1 VTVADRYKRFAR
13 SDLSS
18 TDAAEL
24 GQVDQLADQLR
35 RYLDERTK
43 DIAAVHV
50 FGAQSRAVQGLV
62 GNLLRDQLG
71 FGEERVIPADG
82 GLVTQARP
90 DFFYRLSED
99 SGIIAEV
106 ERGGTTTN
114 NHDLKDLWKA
124 HISPDARH
132 LFLVVP
138 VTNTNEEGRVREHPF
153 RAVSRRMATFFG
165 DPRREVD
172 VVSVHV
178 FGYGARENAEE

>member
-1 VTVADRYKRFAR
+1 MC
-13 SDLSS
+13 L
-18 TDAAEL
+18 AE
-24 GQVDQLADQLR
+24 QLR
-35 RYLDERTK
+35 SYLDRHTA
-43 DIAAVHV
+43 DIAIVHV
-50 FGAQSRAVQGLV
+50 FGAQSRAVQTLV
-62 GNLLRDQLG
+62 GDLLRDELG
-71 FGEERVIPADG
+71 FREERVIPADG
-82 GLVTQARP
+82 GLITQARP
-90 DFFYRLSED
+90 DFFYRLSEE
-99 SGIIAEV
+99 SGVIAEV

-138 VTNTNEEGRVREHPF
+138 ITNTNEAGRVREHPF

-178 FGYGARENAEE
+178 FGYGSEDSPA

>member
-1 VTVADRYKRFAR
+1 VADRYTRFTR
-13 SDLSS
+13 SDLSQ
-18 TDAAEL
+18 AEVQEL
-24 GQVDQLADQLR
+24 DRVDRLADRLR
-35 RYLDERTK
+35 RYLDQRMD

-50 FGAQSRAVQGLV
+50 FGAQSRAVQSLV
-62 GNLLRDQLG
+62 ANLLRDELG

-82 GLVTQARP
+82 GLITQARP
-90 DFFYRLSED
+90 DFFYRLTEN
-99 SGIIAEV
+99 SGVIAEG

-114 NHDLKDLWKA
+114 NHDLKDLWKT
-124 HISPDARH
+124 HIAPDARH

-138 VTNTNEEGRVREHPF
+138 VTNTNESGRVREHPF

-178 FGYGARENAEE
+178 FGYGARVDV